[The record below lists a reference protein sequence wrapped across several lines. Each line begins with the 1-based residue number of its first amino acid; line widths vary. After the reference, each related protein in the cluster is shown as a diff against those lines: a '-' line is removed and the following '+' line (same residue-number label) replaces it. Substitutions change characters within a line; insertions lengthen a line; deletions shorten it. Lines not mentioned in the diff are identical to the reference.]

1 MYVVEVN
8 GKITAFHKKKKV
20 LKKYLKNYRNT
31 NPKDDVFLLEI
42 DDDIESDIFN
52 EDLYLVPCNETYIQ
66 QRYIDNFYLISEY
79 DDKVRLESQLK
90 RLLKEN
96 LTVAEKK
103 TLLQVLEIVKSRRK
117 EAGAYTPSLEHLSEI
132 YWMYE
137 EWKNN
142 IY

>member
-66 QRYIDNFYLISEY
+66 QRYIDNFYLTSEY

>member
-1 MYVVEVN
+1 M
-8 GKITAFHKKKKV
+8 
-20 LKKYLKNYRNT
+20 
-31 NPKDDVFLLEI
+31 FLLEI
-42 DDDIESDIFN
+42 DDDIESTIFN

-66 QRYIDNFYLISEY
+66 QRYIDNLYLTSDY

-96 LTVAEKK
+96 LTLEEKK
-103 TLLQVLEIVKSRRK
+103 SLIQVLEIVKNRRK
-117 EAGAYTPSLEHLSEI
+117 EAGMYTPSLEHLSEM

-142 IY
+142 TY